1 MFKRGIPLAWLQ
13 LSRERSRL
21 LVAIAGI
28 SFADFLMFMQLGFQ
42 AALYDS
48 TTLLHKSLEAD
59 VIIMSPQA
67 QSISSM
73 GSFPRRRLT
82 QATSVEGVSSAEAL
96 YVDRANWKNPETRQ
110 ETEVMFIG
118 FNTSKPIFKLPEI
131 KDNLAKIKLTDSV
144 LFDRGS
150 EGDYEKVL
158 AELEQGK
165 VLTTEVGKRRI
176 RIEGLFTLGASFSAD
191 ANAVTSDLTF
201 WRLFPNQSVSEV
213 NVGLVKLKPGANA
226 QSTVKQLQRLLPND
240 VKVLTLDDFITFE
253 TNYWAT
259 TTPIGF
265 IFTLGTAIGFIVGL
279 VIVYQI
285 LYSDVSDHLAE
296 YATLKAMGFRD
307 NYFLVVVLQEAI
319 ILAAFGFVPGLGI
332 SLGLYHVAKEATMLP
347 IIMTANRAYLVFILT
362 GIMCTLSGAIALRK
376 LRQADPAEI
385 F

>member
-28 SFADFLMFMQLGFQ
+28 SFADFLIFIQLGFQ

-48 TTLLHKSLEAD
+48 TTLLHKNLAAD
-59 VIIMSPQA
+59 IILMSPQA
-67 QSISSM
+67 QSFSSM
-73 GSFPRRRLT
+73 GSFPRRRLA
-82 QATSVEGVSSAEAL
+82 QATSVEGVASAEAI
-96 YVDRANWKNPETRQ
+96 YVDRANWKNPVTRQ

-118 FNTSKPIFKLPEI
+118 FNPAKDILKLPEVNA
-131 KDNLAKIKLTDSV
+131 NLAKINLTDSM

-158 AELEQGK
+158 ADLEQGK
-165 VLTTEVGKRRI
+165 VLTTEVGKRRM

-191 ANAVTSDLTF
+191 ANAVVSDLTF
-201 WRLFPNQSVSEV
+201 WRLFPQSVSEV
-213 NVGLVKLKPGANA
+213 NVGLVKLKPGTAA
-226 QSTVKQLQRLLPND
+226 QPVVAQLQRLLPQD
-240 VKVLTLDDFITFE
+240 VKVLTLEEFVAFE

-265 IFTLGTAIGFIVGL
+265 IFTLGTVIGFIVGL

-307 NYFLVVVLQEAI
+307 RYFLVVVLQEAI
-319 ILAAFGFVPGLGI
+319 ILAALGFMPGLGI
-332 SLGLYHVAKEATMLP
+332 SLGLYQIAKEATMLP
-347 IIMTANRAYLVFILT
+347 ILMTANRAYLVFMLT
-362 GIMCTLSGAIALRK
+362 GVMCTFSGAIALRK